1 MPELMIGCSKSKG
14 KLSKKMLLNKKR
26 EKRGSGLAL
35 FGLQPTGTGAYILLN
50 EIQTMFSQLAKR
62 SAKVL
67 RTDLCSFCNQSFK
80 RVFQIKQFL
89 QNLWLHEQ
97 SEIDQNSRNSKNMM
111 TTLFTKI
118 RFIMR
123 KVVLES
129 CFK

>member
-1 MPELMIGCSKSKG
+1 MNI
-14 KLSKKMLLNKKR
+14 
-26 EKRGSGLAL
+26 
-35 FGLQPTGTGAYILLN
+35 
-50 EIQTMFSQLAKR
+50 
-62 SAKVL
+62 
-67 RTDLCSFCNQSFK
+67 CNQSFK
-80 RVFQIKQFL
+80 RVSQVKQFL

-129 CFK
+129 GFT